1 MSVHKIDK
9 PEWAAFC
16 DAVSKSLS
24 GKQVEIEIESLALGS
39 QIEAES
45 LPLLG
50 IAYDSRSDIM
60 EIALD
65 GLDHMINHPREVSAD
80 IGPGGLTALE
90 VVDGDNVHQIVKL
103 HDALLLPSY
112 GGGGGQTPRP

>member
-1 MSVHKIDK
+1 MAMTVLKLDK

-24 GKQVEIEIESLALGS
+24 GKQAEIEIESLALGS
-39 QIEAES
+39 QIEAHS

-50 IAYDSRSDIM
+50 IAYDSRSDMI

-65 GLDHMINHPREVSAD
+65 GLDHMISHPREVSAD
-80 IGPGGLTALE
+80 IGPDGLTALE
-90 VVDGDNVHQIVKL
+90 VVDGDNLHQIVKL
-103 HDALLLPSY
+103 HAPLMLPSY
-112 GGGGGQTPRP
+112 SGPAPQP